1 MTSHEAVKLIIE
13 TLLALPVNE
22 RQEVFTS
29 VQHNGIFCTYC
40 GIGDMEHPNNNCQC
54 WNDE

>member
-13 TLLALPVNE
+13 TLLALPVDE
-22 RQEVFTS
+22 REEVFTS
-29 VQHNGIFCTYC
+29 VKHNGIFCTYC